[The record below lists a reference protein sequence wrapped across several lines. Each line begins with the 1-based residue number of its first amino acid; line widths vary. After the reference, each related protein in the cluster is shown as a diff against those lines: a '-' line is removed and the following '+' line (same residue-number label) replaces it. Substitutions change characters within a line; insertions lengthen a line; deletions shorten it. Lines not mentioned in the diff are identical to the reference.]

1 MGWRVPLVEGK
12 GKEGKDGTGFLL
24 RLGQAITAGWK
35 DLEQGIAFHCAGSSL
50 ITRSL

>member
-24 RLGQAITAGWK
+24 HDWDRL
-35 DLEQGIAFHCAGSSL
+35 SL
-50 ITRSL
+50 LDGKT